1 VSPASSTAEPTTR
14 GTKLPPG
21 NARYAASRRLIRALM
36 VRPELTAGIGTVLV
50 FVYFAVSAGSNGFL
64 TAGGTWN
71 YLSIAAQLGILA
83 GPVALLLIG
92 GEFDLSVGAV
102 VSTTGIVMAY
112 PVVYHGWPMWAGVLL
127 AVATAAGIGAINGIL
142 VTRSRIPS
150 FLVTLAMMFVLQGV
164 TLVFTKAVS
173 GQTAISGISK
183 SVGGEFTHGLFGG
196 DLYGVP
202 AVVLWWLGVTA
213 VCSYVLQVSRR
224 GNWVYAAGGNPD
236 AAERVGVPIKR
247 VKIALFM
254 GTAVSASIVA
264 VLSAVLVDQA
274 QIGTGTGLEFQA
286 VVAAVIGGCLISGG
300 YGSPLGA
307 AFGALLFGIVSQGFF
322 FTNIDNNWFYAF
334 LGIMLLAAVA
344 INQLT
349 RSRVMKAAE

>member
-1 VSPASSTAEPTTR
+1 MSSTQTTKRPTS
-14 GTKLPPG
+14 GTEQPAGTAHRSTLHKL
-21 NARYAASRRLIRALM
+21 ARALL
-36 VRPELTAGIGTVLV
+36 VRPELTAGIGTVVV
-50 FVYFAVSAGSNGFL
+50 FTYFAVTAGSNGFL

-83 GPVALLLIG
+83 APVALLLIA

-102 VSTTGIVMAY
+102 VSASGIVMAY
-112 PVVYHGWPMWAGVLL
+112 PIVYLGWPMWAGVLL
-127 AVATAAGIGAINGIL
+127 AVAVAAVIGAVNGVL

-164 TLVFTKAVS
+164 TLVFTKAVT
-173 GQTAISGISK
+173 GQTAISGISAA
-183 SVGGEFTHGLFGG
+183 VGDQFTYKLFAG

-202 AVVLWWLGVTA
+202 AVVLWWLAVTA
-213 VCSYVLQVSRR
+213 VCSYLLQASRR
-224 GNWVYAAGGNPD
+224 GNWIFAAGGNPD
-236 AAERVGVPIKR
+236 AAERVGVPVHR

-286 VVAAVIGGCLISGG
+286 AVAAVIGGCLISGG

-307 AFGALLFGIVSQGFF
+307 ALGALLFGIVSQGFF
-322 FTNIDNNWFYAF
+322 FTSIDNNWFYAF
-334 LGIMLLAAVA
+334 LGVMLLGAVA

-349 RSRVMKAAE
+349 RARVMKAAE